1 MTRKQKQEKEETR
14 DSLQSLRESLQ
25 KKFGNEIIRRYLEPE
40 KVKTIPTGII
50 RLDKAL
56 GGGIGLGR
64 MTELLGNPSAGKTT
78 IILSIM
84 KQAQKMFPD
93 KYVVYIDAEHA
104 LDTTWAAKIGI
115 DLSKFEHIQPVLA
128 EDALEILEE
137 YLKTGEASVI
147 AIDSIPAL
155 LSKVELEGEIGEAN
169 IAIQARLI
177 AQELRRL
184 CSLLFTQKNSSII
197 FVNQKRAQL
206 QTRGGFQGYEPSKA
220 TGGKALPFYVTT
232 RLDISRI
239 GKGSS
244 DYSQEVQV
252 HVLKHKIGY
261 GPGAKVTFEIDNKT
275 GVDYAQELLSIAEE
289 KGLVIKAGSWIS
301 IDGTKVQGEE
311 AAKKIVREKFA
322 DKWTKEFVEE
332 V

>member
-1 MTRKQKQEKEETR
+1 
-14 DSLQSLRESLQ
+14 
-25 KKFGNEIIRRYLEPE
+25 
-40 KVKTIPTGII
+40 
-50 RLDKAL
+50 
-56 GGGIGLGR
+56 
-64 MTELLGNPSAGKTT
+64 
-78 IILSIM
+78 M